1 MTHMQSDIDIITSE
15 LIHAGQALHD
25 LGMVPATSGNLS
37 ARLNDREI
45 AITVSGV
52 HKGYLTEKDFIV
64 HAIDGVYG
72 GEKQPSAETELHLQ
86 LYRYHRDI
94 NTVLHPH
101 SEAAT
106 MTKDMGVDRIV
117 LEGYEILKA
126 FEGINSHEVTM
137 EVPIFDNDQDI
148 ARLSR
153 QVGKYLE
160 EHSDVKAYI
169 IRGHGFYT
177 WGSSIQRTI
186 QHCEALEF
194 LLQCEFKSAGTKN
207 QKGN

>member
-1 MTHMQSDIDIITSE
+1 MRSDIATITSE
-15 LIHAGQALHD
+15 LTHAGKILHK

-52 HKGYLTEKDFIV
+52 HKGYLTEQDIIV
-64 HAIDGVYG
+64 HTINGAYEGD
-72 GEKQPSAETELHLQ
+72 KKPSAETELHLQ
-86 LYRYHRDI
+86 LYRYDKDI
-94 NTVLHPH
+94 NAVLHPH
-101 SEAAT
+101 SPSAT
-106 MTKDMGVDRIV
+106 LTRNLSTDRIE
-117 LEGYEILKA
+117 LQGYELLKA
-126 FEGINSHEVTM
+126 FEGINSHEVKM

-153 QVGKYLE
+153 QVGKYLD

-177 WGSSIQRTI
+177 WGRSIDRTL

-194 LLQCEFKSAGTKN
+194 LLQCEIKSAGTGN
-207 QKGN
+207 LKGN